1 MEDVQSRQREVQ
13 RHLGRCMLR
22 LQQYERLMKALL
34 VAHEVRVTPSTVES
48 AHAQRTAEH
57 ARLNLGELAKR
68 LFKSFVVPG
77 DIEAGDE
84 AEEEQVSLTEV
95 TFRSTFRIQ
104 MTREEYEQTKQAVKD
119 FVDLRNTLV
128 HHFLELFDVWT
139 VDGCT
144 EAVEY
149 LQHSFTRVDEH
160 LAQLKLW
167 ADTLNQSRLDAL
179 EQLKSPAIED
189 LLVHGIAPDGTVMWP
204 IAGIV
209 ACLREAA
216 AKHALDGWTP
226 LEAAIAFVAEHHPEQ
241 TPEKYSCRSWP
252 QVLHESKLFEL
263 RYTREP
269 EAAKVAWYRERP
281 PKP

>member
-1 MEDVQSRQREVQ
+1 
-13 RHLGRCMLR
+13 MLR

-179 EQLKSPAIED
+179 EQLKSAAIED

-209 ACLREAA
+209 ARLREAA

-252 QVLHESKLFEL
+252 QVLNESKLFEL